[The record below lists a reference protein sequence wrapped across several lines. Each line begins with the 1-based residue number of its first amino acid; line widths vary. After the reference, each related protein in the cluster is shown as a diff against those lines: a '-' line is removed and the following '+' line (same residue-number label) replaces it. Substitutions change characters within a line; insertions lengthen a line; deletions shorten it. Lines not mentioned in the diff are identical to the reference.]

1 MDTLLQGMI
10 RYDQVDSH
18 AAPGR
23 PTSREEID
31 REFAAGRRKFS
42 AARSNPSLCGQA
54 QQVLVALSPKRLTVC
69 GYGSPGSMRYDA
81 AHASTSAVRR

>member
-10 RYDQVDSH
+10 RYDLVDSN

-31 REFAAGRRKFS
+31 REFAPGRRNF
-42 AARSNPSLCGQA
+42 P
-54 QQVLVALSPKRLTVC
+54 RLTVC
-69 GYGSPGSMRYDA
+69 GYGRPGALRYDA
-81 AHASTSAVRR
+81 AYP